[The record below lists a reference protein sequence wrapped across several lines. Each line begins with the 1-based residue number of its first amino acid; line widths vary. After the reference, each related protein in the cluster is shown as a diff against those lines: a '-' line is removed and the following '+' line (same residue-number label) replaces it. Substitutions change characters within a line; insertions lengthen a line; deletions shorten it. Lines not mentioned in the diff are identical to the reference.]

1 MEPDPFD
8 PHAPARPLR
17 PATVTGTINMIV
29 RFASALVRRG
39 EMEIEEITD
48 LAVFFEIDRLKS
60 GLKFFLERFDN
71 KPTPYVAKLANML
84 RAIAKHYCRVDQATL
99 DEIDGICRRLDPH
112 VSRQLTDHNRDRL
125 RQFDDPDKVARLLR
139 YPEEER
145 ARGLTQKN
153 PLRAAKCFE
162 RALVAALFIHCT
174 LQIGT
179 LRAINIETD
188 ISRTGGKCY
197 LSIDGNR
204 VKNGQPLEFEL
215 PDDVAVLL
223 QEYLHEYRPR
233 LAGSDSP
240 YLFPGQDGGPRPHNT
255 VRNDFTAGMRKH
267 AGLVDH
273 PHLIRHAIAK
283 IVVERDPGLYVPM
296 SRQLGHKRID
306 TTMTHYLGTE
316 SRVSGRHIN
325 KLLNKALRAPEIP
338 ED

>member
-1 MEPDPFD
+1 
-8 PHAPARPLR
+8 
-17 PATVTGTINMIV
+17 
-29 RFASALVRRG
+29 
-39 EMEIEEITD
+39 
-48 LAVFFEIDRLKS
+48 
-60 GLKFFLERFDN
+60 
-71 KPTPYVAKLANML
+71 ML

-174 LQIGT
+174 LRIGT

-233 LAGSDSP
+233 LAGSHSP
-240 YLFPGQDGGPRPHNT
+240 YLFPVGDGGPRPHKT
-255 VRNDFTAGMRKH
+255 VRATILPLACANMPASCQCTPTSSVTH
-267 AGLVDH
+267 
-273 PHLIRHAIAK
+273 IAK
-283 IVVERDPGLYVPM
+283 IVVERYFGLYVPM

-306 TTMTHYLGTE
+306 TTGTHYLGTE